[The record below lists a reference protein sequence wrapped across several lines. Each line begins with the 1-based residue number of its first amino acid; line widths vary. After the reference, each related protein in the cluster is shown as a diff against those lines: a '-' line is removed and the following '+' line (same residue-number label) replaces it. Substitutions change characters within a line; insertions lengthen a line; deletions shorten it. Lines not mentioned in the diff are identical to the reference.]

1 MLIYNLYVECTD
13 NTLTHSVSGS
23 SHSFA
28 MIWVL
33 KNPIVQTSLVINGLN
48 VVENHFKNFMQIV
61 KLSQDL
67 KLFVIANLNIIS
79 NSKPNKL
86 TL

>member
-1 MLIYNLYVECTD
+1 M
-13 NTLTHSVSGS
+13 THSFSDVGRTL
-23 SHSFA
+23 A